1 MTIVIGVVDVDSP
14 VRGKLGWAIDQ
25 FGVGREAWAF
35 RSC

>member
-1 MTIVIGVVDVDSP
+1 VIGVVDVGSP
-14 VRGKLGWAIDQ
+14 AREKLGWAIDQ